1 MSENQQ
7 SLPPPFVPRPSV
19 ENPSWKGA
27 YEKTRWELDTEK
39 LLTLVHATEAG
50 LFLRWQELEDVSAH
64 GEECAAMEA
73 AAKDLLAIKI
83 HKLGW
88 PDPCL

>member
-1 MSENQQ
+1 MSDSPQ
-7 SLPPPFVPRPSV
+7 SLPPPFVPPQSAA
-19 ENPSWKGA
+19 NPSWKAA

-39 LLTLVHATEAG
+39 LLALIHATEAA

-64 GEECAAMEA
+64 REEHAAMEA

-88 PDPCL
+88 PDPCP